1 VNLASTNCRGQQ
13 PFADALWS
21 PVFPRQHLNFSAPE
35 CAVPL
40 LFRTRTLL
48 LITFLSTTL
57 LALGAVI
64 AGLLYRQQ
72 AQVSR
77 TVRET
82 LRIHREADALE
93 ESLID
98 LNVLLINRVE
108 EVEPLHQRIETHL
121 GELNRAEHTPEL
133 KELLVRVENSYGK
146 YRHQFENLPDRT
158 SADHDSA
165 LKQTA
170 QLLNSETQAYC
181 TEFQS
186 KSESDV
192 DKASVRH
199 GQVLRELA
207 WGIAGLGLV
216 AALGGMGLGFGSALV
231 WRQTMRRLQIQIR
244 DAAGKIGGELPTL
257 VLSDSG
263 GIRELDAQ
271 FQSLVGR
278 FEEVVARLRQRDV
291 EVLRAEQL
299 AAVGQMAAGVAHEIR
314 NPLTSIKLLVQG
326 AATDSPGSA
335 PLTRED
341 LAVVE
346 REVLRMEQT
355 LRLFLDFA
363 RPPRLER
370 RRLNAVEVVEQT
382 FDLLRARATRS
393 HVSLNRQVPALP
405 IELEADPE
413 LIRQVLLNLALNAL
427 DAMPHCGTL
436 TVRVEPGPERHVLYH
451 VEDTGPGLSTAQQD
465 RLFQPFFSTKPTGLG
480 LGLVISQRI
489 VQEHGGTLAASNR
502 VGGGACFTMD
512 LPG

>member
-1 VNLASTNCRGQQ
+1 
-13 PFADALWS
+13 
-21 PVFPRQHLNFSAPE
+21 
-35 CAVPL
+35 
-40 LFRTRTLL
+40 
-48 LITFLSTTL
+48 
-57 LALGAVI
+57 
-64 AGLLYRQQ
+64 
-72 AQVSR
+72 
-77 TVRET
+77 
-82 LRIHREADALE
+82 
-93 ESLID
+93 
-98 LNVLLINRVE
+98 
-108 EVEPLHQRIETHL
+108 
-121 GELNRAEHTPEL
+121 
-133 KELLVRVENSYGK
+133 
-146 YRHQFENLPDRT
+146 
-158 SADHDSA
+158 
-165 LKQTA
+165 
-170 QLLNSETQAYC
+170 
-181 TEFQS
+181 
-186 KSESDV
+186 
-192 DKASVRH
+192 
-199 GQVLRELA
+199 
-207 WGIAGLGLV
+207 
-216 AALGGMGLGFGSALV
+216 
-231 WRQTMRRLQIQIR
+231 
-244 DAAGKIGGELPTL
+244 
-257 VLSDSG
+257 
-263 GIRELDAQ
+263 
-271 FQSLVGR
+271 
-278 FEEVVARLRQRDV
+278 
-291 EVLRAEQL
+291 
-299 AAVGQMAAGVAHEIR
+299 MAAGVAHEIR